1 MNSED
6 SALTPASSPAETPPQ
21 APARFTHPKA
31 RLAFM
36 LSVAGVVG
44 HSFITLAF
52 LAFAGAS
59 SSDES
64 LMAFGIFVGV
74 TAFLFL
80 GYMLAVMFCLQ
91 TSRRRLAIW
100 IAWSPMPV
108 LFVLGV
114 LVQALI
120 S

>member
-1 MNSED
+1 
-6 SALTPASSPAETPPQ
+6 
-21 APARFTHPKA
+21 
-31 RLAFM
+31 M

-59 SSDES
+59 SGADS
-64 LMAFGIFVGV
+64 LLAFGIFVGV
-74 TAFLFL
+74 TAVLFL
-80 GYMLAVMFCLQ
+80 AYMLAVMFCLQ

-100 IAWSPMPV
+100 IAWAPMPV
-108 LFVLGV
+108 LFLAGV
-114 LVQALI
+114 LMQAVI